1 MHPEA
6 PILILAGG
14 TGGHIFPGI
23 AVAQALTGR
32 GASVVWLGSQHGLEN
47 RLVPA
52 AGLRLETIAIS
63 GLRGKG
69 SLALLAAPFRV
80 LRAIWQARRV
90 VRRHRPRAAISFGG
104 FAAGPG
110 GVAAWL
116 SGVPLLVHE
125 QNRIPGLTNRLL
137 ARLAKRV
144 LCGFPDAFPA
154 RHGDQTATPDH
165 PGRPSADWVGNPVRS
180 QIAAIDGPNERL
192 AGHGPGL
199 HLLVIGGS
207 QGARAL
213 NTAVPAALAKLGAL
227 AIAVRHQCGAG
238 QLDRTRADYAS
249 AKVTASIEPFI
260 ADMAEAYGWADLVVC
275 RAGALTLAELC
286 AAGVASILVPFP
298 AAVDDH
304 QTANARFLVAADAAL
319 LLAESGLNA
328 DALAALI
335 AALANDPEHRL
346 RMAQAARALAKPD
359 AAERVAEACLEA
371 A

>member
-1 MHPEA
+1 MRLDA
-6 PILILAGG
+6 PIMILAGG

-23 AVAQALTGR
+23 AVAQALTR
-32 GASVVWLGSQHGLEN
+32 RDATVVWLGSQQGLEN

-69 SLALLAAPFRV
+69 SVALLAAPFRV

-90 VRRHRPRAAISFGG
+90 FKRYRPRAAISFGG

-116 SGVPLLVHE
+116 TGVPLLVHE

-137 ARLAKRV
+137 ARLATRV

-154 RHGDQTATPDH
+154 CHRDATADD
-165 PGRPSADWVGNPVRS
+165 PGQPSADWVGNPVRAE
-180 QIAAIDGPNERL
+180 ITAINAPAERL
-192 AGHGPGL
+192 AGRGAGL

-213 NTAVPAALAKLGAL
+213 NTAVPAALARLREL
-227 AIAVRHQCGAG
+227 PIEVRHQCGG
-238 QLDRTRADYAS
+238 SRLESTCADYA
-249 AKVTASIEPFI
+249 TAQVKASVEPFI
-260 ADMAEAYGWADLVVC
+260 ADMAAAYAWADLVVC
-275 RAGALTLAELC
+275 RAGALTLAEVC

-304 QTANARFLVAADAAL
+304 QTANARFLLAAGAAL
-319 LLAESGLNA
+319 LLAESALTAETLA
-328 DALAALI
+328 DSIATLAV
-335 AALANDPEHRL
+335 DPERRL
-346 RMAQAARALAKPD
+346 RMAQAARALAKPE
-359 AAERVAEACLEA
+359 AAVRVAEACLEA

>member
-32 GASVVWLGSQHGLEN
+32 GANVVWLGSQHGLEN

-69 SLALLAAPFRV
+69 GLALLAAPFRV

-137 ARLAKRV
+137 AKLATRV
-144 LCGFPDAFPA
+144 LCGFPDAFA
-154 RHGDQTATPDH
+154 HGRRDRTAATAPN
-165 PGRPSADWVGNPVRS
+165 RRASDWVGNPVRS
-180 QIAAIDGPNERL
+180 QIAAIVVPSERL
-192 AGHGPGL
+192 AGHGPEL

-213 NTAVPAALAKLGAL
+213 NTALPAALARLGAP

-238 QLDRTRADYAS
+238 QLDRTRANYAS
-249 AKVTASIEPFI
+249 ANITASVEPFI

-304 QTANARFLVAADAAL
+304 QTANARFLVSADAAL

-328 DALAALI
+328 EALAALI
-335 AALANDPEHRL
+335 AALANDPERRL